1 VLPLSRPRDA
11 RCSSQR
17 RVLVDRRVQI
27 AIMSILTEPESKFP
41 STGPAK
47 QLQSAFDAAHIRI
60 RDVQARFYSR
70 TLETSED
77 VMGHRGS
84 GSMSNTPE
92 ALAAEVTDYMV
103 CLPHPP
109 TLSHLALSVVFHA
122 QVEVPVSREQCQR

>member
-1 VLPLSRPRDA
+1 MRDTA
-11 RCSSQR
+11 EAQR
-17 RVLVDRRVQI
+17 RVLVDGRVQI

-103 CLPHPP
+103 CLLHPP
-109 TLSHLALSVVFHA
+109 TLSHLTLSVVFHA

>member
-1 VLPLSRPRDA
+1 
-11 RCSSQR
+11 
-17 RVLVDRRVQI
+17 
-27 AIMSILTEPESKFP
+27 MSILTEPESKFP

-47 QLQSAFDAAHIRI
+47 QLQLAFDAAHIRI
-60 RDVQARFYSR
+60 RDVQARFNSR

-84 GSMSNTPE
+84 SGMSSSTPE

-103 CLPHPP
+103 GLPHPL
-109 TLSHLALSVVFHA
+109 TLSHLTLSVGFHA